1 MCLVCVGVSGDVF
14 VCGCEPIQLI
24 ASEDCRFASVMGGG
38 IAYTESMEA
47 MCVCACV
54 GAVP

>member
-1 MCLVCVGVSGDVF
+1 MCVGVSGDVF